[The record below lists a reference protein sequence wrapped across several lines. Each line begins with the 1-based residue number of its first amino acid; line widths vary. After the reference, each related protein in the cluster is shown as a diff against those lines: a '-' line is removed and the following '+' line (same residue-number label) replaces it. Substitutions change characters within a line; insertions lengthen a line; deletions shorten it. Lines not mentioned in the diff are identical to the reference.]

1 MKYTIADA
9 LIQLD
14 IGCEYN
20 IDGTEYS
27 DIVWLDSSQTPPT
40 EKQVN
45 DKIAEL
51 DNAEPMKLLRDERN
65 QLISET
71 DWMIVKSQ
79 ETGVAISNE
88 WKTYRQ
94 ALRDLPANSTPKL
107 DENFE
112 LDLSSVNWP
121 TKPE

>member
-9 LIQLD
+9 LEQLET
-14 IGCEYN
+14 GCQYN

-45 DKIAEL
+45 DKITEL

-65 QLISET
+65 LLLSES
-71 DWMIVKSQ
+71 DWIIVKSQ

-94 ALRDLPANSTPKL
+94 ALRDMPTNKTTTYQELANNLTHS
-107 DENFE
+107 DY
-112 LDLSSVNWP
+112 P
-121 TKPE
+121 TEPS